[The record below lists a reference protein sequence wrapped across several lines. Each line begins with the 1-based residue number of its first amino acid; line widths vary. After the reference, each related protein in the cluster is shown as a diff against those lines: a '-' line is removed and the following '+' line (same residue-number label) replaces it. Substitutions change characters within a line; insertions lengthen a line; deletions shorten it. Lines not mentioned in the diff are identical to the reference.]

1 MHFLKPLL
9 LIACLITISKGYC
22 QKNKLDSIKV
32 IYVNAEIETPI
43 AISCDKFDKAFL
55 KIKKNCKIKNKKEL
69 MRYENIINGNLS
81 LGKENDID
89 VRYKFFFY
97 AEKSQDPI
105 MVICMNKFFMA
116 TLNGQLITNKK
127 MLILLKQNAL
137 MLRE

>member
-1 MHFLKPLL
+1 MNIIKTLL
-9 LIACLITISKGYC
+9 LIVCVINFSKGYC
-22 QKNKLDSIKV
+22 QKNQLNSIV
-32 IYVNAEIETPI
+32 IIYVNPEIETPI

-69 MRYENIINGNLS
+69 IQYENIINGNVS

-97 AEKSQDPI
+97 AENSKEPI
-105 MVICMNKFFMA
+105 MVICMNKFYMA

-127 MLILLKQNAL
+127 LLKLLKQNIL
-137 MLRE
+137 LLHD